1 MDGAGRDEH
10 TADGDL
16 ALFRREV
23 LEARQ
28 TGWLGPVLLKPRPLH
43 WYFAGLAMLT
53 TVLVVVT
60 LCLGS
65 YTKRARVPGWL
76 VPEQGLVRVFAPR
89 AAVATKVFVQEGS
102 IVTREQPLAALSTEE
117 VSTTL
122 GATQAHVVSALAAQR
137 DSVSVE
143 GERNRELLVQQR
155 ATLAQRLDALRR
167 EEQGLGREI
176 GLQARRV
183 TMTQQW
189 ESRLQELK
197 KLGFVLEQQV
207 RDARADVL
215 EQSAR
220 HEELQRNLTALG
232 RERSTLEG
240 ELRDIPVR
248 QAAQEQVVK
257 RQLAVTARELAETEA
272 RRALTIAAPQA
283 GTVTALH
290 ATAGASVTPGTPLL
304 SIVPQGATLQAH
316 LYAGSEAIGFV
327 RPGQRV
333 LLRYRAYP
341 YQKFGHYRGAIRS
354 VSRSAIEPGELPAA
368 FGAVTGTGTP
378 AAALYRIVVTLDR
391 QSVTAYGKAVPL
403 QPGMQLDADILLDRR
418 RLIEWVLEPLFTLT
432 GQLQ

>member
-1 MDGAGRDEH
+1 MMDGAGRDERG
-10 TADGDL
+10 AEGDL

-43 WYFAGLAMLT
+43 WWFAGLAALT
-53 TVLVVVT
+53 TVLLVTT

-76 VPEQGLVRVFAPR
+76 VPRQGLVRVFAPR
-89 AAVATKVFVQEGS
+89 AAVATQLFVQEGS
-102 IVTREQPLAALSTEE
+102 TVARGQPLAALSTEE
-117 VSTTL
+117 VSATL
-122 GATQAHVVSALAAQR
+122 GPTQANVIGALAAQR
-137 DSVSVE
+137 DAVSGE
-143 GERNRELLVQQR
+143 GERNRELLAQQR
-155 ATLAQRLDALRR
+155 ATLAQRLAALRR
-167 EEQGLGREI
+167 EEQGLAREI
-176 GLQARRV
+176 GLQASRV
-183 TMTQQW
+183 TMSQQW
-189 ESRLQELK
+189 DKRLQELK

-215 EQSAR
+215 EQSAH
-220 HEELQRNLTALG
+220 HEALQRNLAALG

-248 QAAQEQVVK
+248 LAAQEQLVK
-257 RQLAVTARELAETEA
+257 RQLAATARELAETEA
-272 RRALTIAAPQA
+272 RRALTVTAPQA
-283 GTVTALH
+283 GTVTAIH

-304 SIVPQGATLQAH
+304 SIVPRGATLEAH
-316 LYAGSEAIGFV
+316 LYAGSEAVGFV

-341 YQKFGHYRGAIRS
+341 YQKFGHYRGVIRS

-368 FGAVTGTGTP
+368 FGSGTGAP
-378 AAALYRIVVTLDR
+378 AAALYRIVVALDR

-403 QPGMQLDADILLDRR
+403 QPGMQLDADVLLDRR
-418 RLIEWVLEPLFTLT
+418 RLVEWVLEPLFTLT
-432 GQLQ
+432 GQLP